1 MWARPRM
8 SRLRE
13 AQMRKVMQMSKA
25 LRWVIV
31 MTLLAATVVAGQ
43 TAKENPA
50 QFEARTRWWREAKFG
65 MFIHWGIYAVPADS
79 TDLEGNKKIG
89 EWYLSNKHMQV
100 RDYEKFAAEFNPVKF
115 DAAQWVKTAKDAGM
129 RYIVITSKHHDGFC
143 MFDTTLTDYCVTKA
157 TPWKHDPMKDLAKEC
172 RQQGIKLCFYH
183 SIMDW
188 HHPDYLP
195 RRSWDTRPV
204 DGADLNRYIEYM
216 EAELP
221 ELLTHYGPLGILWW
235 DGAWEHNGEEL
246 HSREVNTL
254 VRSLQPSIIINDRN
268 ILPEDYATPEQNIP
282 PNALPGGR
290 LWETC
295 MTMNDTWG
303 YAKND
308 TNWKSAE
315 DLTRKLIDIAS
326 KGGNFLLNVGPTAEG
341 VFPEAINQRLGQIG
355 AWMKVNGECIYGT
368 TKSPFR
374 RLPFEGRCTAKGD
387 TLYLE
392 VFQWPAEGL
401 TLRDLETPVSSARAL
416 DGGENLTVANK
427 AAGETQV
434 LTISKPKKTDSTATV
449 IELKLSGAPEVAP
462 SNLAVAAQTD
472 GTYLLGAGDAEIH
485 GHTASY
491 DWQGVEKEDYI
502 SSWTDPKDYL
512 TWMVTV
518 PQEGRYRVEAS
529 YASPGHEGTQFTVGP
544 EGGIGVSGI
553 TKGTKT
559 ARDFRTDSL
568 GEIELAAGRQIVAVH
583 ISSLGPGAA
592 MDLHTV
598 RLVPVR

>member
-1 MWARPRM
+1 VTQ
-8 SRLRE
+8 LT
-13 AQMRKVMQMSKA
+13 KA
-25 LRWVIV
+25 LRWVGV
-31 MTLLAATVVAGQ
+31 MTMLAATVAAGQ
-43 TAKENPA
+43 TAKETPA
-50 QFEARTRWWREAKFG
+50 QFEARTKWWREAKFG

-79 TDLEGNKKIG
+79 TDLKGKKTIG

-100 RDYEKFAAEFNPVKF
+100 KDYEKFAAEFNPVRF

-129 RYIVITSKHHDGFC
+129 KYIVITSKHHDGFC
-143 MFDTTLTDYCVTKA
+143 MFDTKLTDYCVTKA
-157 TPWKHDPMKDLAKEC
+157 TPWKHDPMKDLAEQC
-172 RQQGIKLCFYH
+172 REQGIKLCFYH

-195 RRSWDTRPV
+195 RRSWDTRPAE
-204 DGADLNRYIEYM
+204 GADLNRYIEYM
-216 EAELP
+216 QAELR
-221 ELLTHYGPLGILWW
+221 ELLTQYGPLGILWW
-235 DGAWEHNGEEL
+235 DGGWEHSAEEL

-254 VRSLQPSIIINDRN
+254 ARSLQPDIIINDRN
-268 ILPEDYATPEQNIP
+268 RLPEDYATPEQNIP

-341 VFPEAINQRLGQIG
+341 VFPEAINQRLAQIG

-374 RLPFEGRCTAKGD
+374 RLPFEGRSTAKGA
-387 TLYLE
+387 TLYVE
-392 VFQWPAEGL
+392 VFNWPAGGL
-401 TLRDLETPVSSARAL
+401 TLRDLETPVSSAWAL
-416 DGGENLTVANK
+416 DGGEKLAVAETF
-427 AAGETQV
+427 AGGIRV
-434 LTISKPKKTDSTATV
+434 LEISKPKRTDSTATV
-449 IELKLSGAPEVAP
+449 IELKLSGAPKVAT
-462 SNLAVAAQTD
+462 SNLAIDAQAD
-472 GTYLLGAGDAEIH
+472 GTYMLGAGDAEIH

-502 SSWTDPKDYL
+502 SSWTDPRDYL

-518 PQEGRYRVEAS
+518 PQSGRYRVEVS
-529 YASPGHEGTQFTVGP
+529 YASLGHEGTPFQVGP
-544 EGGIGVSGI
+544 EAGGGVSGT

-559 ARDFRTDSL
+559 ATDFRVDVL
-568 GEIELAAGRQIVAVH
+568 GEIELAVGRQIVAAR
-583 ISSLGPGAA
+583 ISSPEAGSGPQGAA
-592 MDLHTV
+592 MNLHEV